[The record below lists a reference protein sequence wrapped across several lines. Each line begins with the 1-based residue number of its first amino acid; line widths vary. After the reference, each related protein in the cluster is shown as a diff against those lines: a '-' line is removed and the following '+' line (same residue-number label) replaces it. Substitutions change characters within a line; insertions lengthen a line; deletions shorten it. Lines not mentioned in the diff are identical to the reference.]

1 MTTRTTLQPVRVTKD
16 TRARLATIA
25 ATEGRSESWVLL
37 AAVQE
42 FLAAHP
48 NGVLNDSP
56 AERRTRAAAI
66 ESLRRDVT

>member
-1 MTTRTTLQPVRVTKD
+1 MTTRTTLQPVRVTAE
-16 TRARLATIA
+16 TRARLAAIA

-48 NGVLNDSP
+48 NGQLNDSP

-66 ESLRRDVT
+66 ESLRKDTT